1 MVKMELSDYRKEL
14 DSIDAQMLELF
25 KQRMN
30 TVRGVAEYKKENKLP
45 VLQQGREREILA
57 AAAAGAGEELEDYAR
72 TFFATLM
79 DVSRSYQER
88 LTAKGGVISET
99 ITDALKNTPPI
110 FPASSPARALRAHI
124 PSSPATNSLLLRP
137 SHISRI
143 SRACLPPLNRGCANT
158 VFSRLKTAPTAR

>member
-1 MVKMELSDYRKEL
+1 MELSDYRKEL

-99 ITDALKNTPPI
+99 ITDALKTPRRYSRSTAP
-110 FPASSPARALRAHI
+110 SPARALRAHI
-124 PSSPATNSLLLRP
+124 LSSPATNSLLLRP